1 MIRKLFRL
9 GIPASLS
16 FAIMSVGI
24 FANNIILNKADE
36 NIAKEINCNQY
47 SKYECAEISYHC
59 LWITTNIQNIKIK
72 NVITRKGVIAG
83 FTAADPKI

>member
-1 MIRKLFRL
+1 MFLKFDFELIRQLFRL

-36 NIAKEINCNQY
+36 NIAKEINCYQYNQN
-47 SKYECAEISYHC
+47 ECSEISYHC
-59 LWITTNIQNIKIK
+59 ALQPQPKLRILKIK
-72 NVITRKGVIAG
+72 NVITKGVEL
-83 FTAADPKI
+83 